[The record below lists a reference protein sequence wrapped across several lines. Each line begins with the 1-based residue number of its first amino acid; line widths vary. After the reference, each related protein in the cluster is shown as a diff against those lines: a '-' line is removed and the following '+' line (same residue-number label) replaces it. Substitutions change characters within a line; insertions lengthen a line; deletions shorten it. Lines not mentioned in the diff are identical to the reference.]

1 MNIKVT
7 NMDTGTVVVMDET
20 TFDGTKAMLSENAVY
35 ERTEEQTT
43 LKANYQEDIRKLV
56 DFINGLEVRA

>member
-20 TFDGTKAMLSENAVY
+20 TFDETKAMLSENAVY
-35 ERTEEQTT
+35 EQTEEQTT
-43 LKANYQEDIRKLV
+43 LKASYQEDVRKLA
-56 DFINGLEVRA
+56 DFVSGLGVRS